1 MKTYNNYRMGIVD
14 ETAQNE
20 SGNAPAEQEAGKNN
34 KVKNIAI
41 KTSIIAGATA
51 VIGGT
56 VWFVKKKFFG
66 KKDEAAKQADGFEN
80 PDKK

>member
-1 MKTYNNYRMGIVD
+1 MKTNNYRMGIVD
-14 ETAQNE
+14 ETAQVEN
-20 SGNAPAEQEAGKNN
+20 GNAPAEEAGKNKKN
-34 KVKNIAI
+34 LLVKIGIGTGIA
-41 KTSIIAGATA
+41 T
-51 VIGGT
+51 VVGGT

>member
-1 MKTYNNYRMGIVD
+1 MKTNVYRMGIVD
-14 ETAQNE
+14 ETAQVEN
-20 SGNAPAEQEAGKNN
+20 NAPAEQEAGKNN

-66 KKDEAAKQADGFEN
+66 KKDEAAQQVDGFEN

>member
-14 ETAQNE
+14 ETTQNE
-20 SGNAPAEQEAGKNN
+20 SGNAPAEQEASNN
-34 KVKNIAI
+34 KKSLLVKIGIGTGIA
-41 KTSIIAGATA
+41 T
-51 VIGGT
+51 VVGGT

-66 KKDEAAKQADGFEN
+66 KKDEAAQQADGFEN